1 MDPNALLARL
11 RDLSARILNVQD
23 GSSEETLDEDDAFA
37 LAEGF
42 QNLDDWL
49 RKGGFSP
56 WGAK

>member
-37 LAEGF
+37 LAEAF

-56 WGAK
+56 WGAT